1 MVQTKNLHSI
11 LSDVFL
17 GIYHQDV
24 ETASKNTHPLVGKL
38 IASSNLIEGM
48 SYFDSEQSLPQ
59 RYFVQKYQNHKYNL
73 QKGDI
78 ILTVKGV
85 NRNKPIRINI
95 VKENHERYFIS
106 NNLMIL
112 RIFPEAYNPHFLY
125 AWLIGVG
132 HKALAEMINNRKISK
147 QSITD
152 IVIPDVDIATQNKI
166 GETIIQH
173 LDATYWGRKTQYL
186 QACMVIETISDII
199 ETERQI

>member
-1 MVQTKNLHSI
+1 MNKTKRLRSV

-17 GIYHQDV
+17 GIYHEDV
-24 ETASKNTHPLVGKL
+24 ETSSKNTHPLVGKL
-38 IASSNLIEGM
+38 IASSNLIDGM
-48 SYFDSEQSLPQ
+48 SYFDSEQTIPQ
-59 RYFVQKYQNHKYNL
+59 RYFVQKYQSHKCNL

-85 NRNKPIRINI
+85 NKDKPIRINI

-112 RIFPEAYNPHFLY
+112 RVFPEAYNAHFLY

-132 HKALAEMINNRKISK
+132 HQALAEMINNRKLSK

-152 IVIPDVDIATQNKI
+152 LVIPDVDIETQNELGK
-166 GETIIQH
+166 TIVQH
-173 LDATYWGRKTQYL
+173 LEATYWGRKAQYL
-186 QACMVIETISDII
+186 QACMVIQTINDII